1 MSNAK
6 RSPGALKASAF
17 MVLLAIALLVLG
29 CSAALA
35 DVNVSSSDLIENPDR
50 YDGRRVRY
58 RGEAIGFIL
67 SQGEGAWVTVN
78 DDHYHRRHIH
88 EHGELEGANSGIAVH
103 GPAYLF
109 APVRVLGSYTARG
122 DIVEASGVFHR
133 ANPAYGGDLMIEADE
148 LRVVSR
154 GYPVGGHGWGNAP
167 LIAVSLLLVSAL
179 LGLAVLK
186 QRPKAV
192 ARRHARALAGRS

>member
-67 SQGEGAWVTVN
+67 SQGEGA
-78 DDHYHRRHIH
+78 
-88 EHGELEGANSGIAVH
+88 
-103 GPAYLF
+103 
-109 APVRVLGSYTARG
+109 
-122 DIVEASGVFHR
+122 
-133 ANPAYGGDLMIEADE
+133 
-148 LRVVSR
+148 
-154 GYPVGGHGWGNAP
+154 
-167 LIAVSLLLVSAL
+167 
-179 LGLAVLK
+179 
-186 QRPKAV
+186 
-192 ARRHARALAGRS
+192 